1 MSKFKGSSENGY
13 TFVSNDNYEIPLD
26 QENLTGI
33 FFREEEWYDRICV
46 LDPRDSLHFAYWRD
60 QVDKEVFDQVCDI
73 AWAVGTVLL
82 RDSAPDSIVSQWD
95 NDHHMSEEEFEQ
107 FFGEGH
113 EQL

>member
-1 MSKFKGSSENGY
+1 MSKFRGSFENGY
-13 TFVSNDNYEIPLD
+13 TFVSNDDYEIPLD

-46 LDPRDSLHFAYWRD
+46 LDDRDGLHWSYWRD

-73 AWAVGTVLL
+73 AWNVGTVLM
-82 RDSAPDSIVSQWD
+82 RDYAPQSIVEAWD
-95 NDHHMSEEEFEQ
+95 NEHHMSDEELGQ